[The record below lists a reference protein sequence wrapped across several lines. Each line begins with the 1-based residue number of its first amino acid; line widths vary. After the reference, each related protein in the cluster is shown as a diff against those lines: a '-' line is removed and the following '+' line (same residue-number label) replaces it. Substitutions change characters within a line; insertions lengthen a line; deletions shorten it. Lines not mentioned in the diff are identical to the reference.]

1 MGEWKIY
8 IVPCISLLKV
18 IWFLCAVQV
27 WGQLVFVVIQLLS
40 VSDSL
45 PPNGLQHPRLPCP
58 SLSPRVCSN
67 TCPSSRSCYPTI
79 SSSVV
84 AFSSCLQSFPA
95 SGAFPVNWLFT
106 SGGQSTGAS
115 GSASVLPMNIQGWF
129 PLERTGWISLQSKGL
144 SRVFSS
150 IRVWKHQFFGA
161 QLYLWPNSHIH
172 MWLLEKP

>member
-1 MGEWKIY
+1 MLLALRY
-8 IVPCISLLKV
+8 IVPCIWLLKV

-115 GSASVLPMNIQGWF
+115 GSASVLALNIQGWF
-129 PLERTGWISLQSKGL
+129 PSGLTDLLSPLSKGL
-144 SRVFSS
+144 SRAFSS
-150 IRVWKHQFFGA
+150 TTIWKHQFLMA
-161 QLYLWPNSHIH
+161 
-172 MWLLEKP
+172 E